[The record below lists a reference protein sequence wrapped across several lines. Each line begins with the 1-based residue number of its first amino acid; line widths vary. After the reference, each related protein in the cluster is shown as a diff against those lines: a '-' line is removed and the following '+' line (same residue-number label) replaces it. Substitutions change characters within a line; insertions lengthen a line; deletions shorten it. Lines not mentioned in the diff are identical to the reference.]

1 MGMYDNLKE
10 YQVKCFPIS
19 NILIEDE
26 ICNFLPTEKDSNF
39 TLKNYY
45 INGEL
50 RWYNRGHLVPYKTLY
65 YNYGLDFMIFHYQDI
80 FYNIMDIPIHIIK
93 DGIYRKSVLY
103 SKLSN
108 RYSIF
113 PVIDNAGS
121 LLNIE
126 TVGDFKDLLGE
137 AQYYMKKYH
146 DYLGDFSIVE
156 YFKTDEFKNKSSK
169 EMVDICNRY
178 DDFSSECY
186 NKSLKI
192 FNENWKSSKELY
204 SNIVGQIL
212 DFLLRNDDEKI
223 FLKIVERFWHFYNIK
238 DIEDYVLWFNRLKLS
253 QELSSESVLEIFN
266 NPSKENIDKKLG
278 WVKMDLPCFQ
288 HRLYK

>member
-1 MGMYDNLKE
+1 MGMYDYLGE
-10 YQVKCFPIS
+10 HQVKCFSIS

-39 TLKNYY
+39 KLQNYY

-50 RWYNRGHLVPYKTLY
+50 RCYSRGHLVPYKTLY
-65 YNYGLDFMIFHYQDI
+65 YNYGLNFIVFHYQDI
-80 FYNIMDIPIHIIK
+80 FYNIVDIPVHIIK
-93 DGIYRKSVLY
+93 DGIYHKSVLC

-113 PVIDNAGS
+113 PVIDNVGS

-126 TVGDFKDLLGE
+126 TIGDFKELLGE

-146 DYLGDFSIVE
+146 EYFGNFSIIE

-169 EMVDICNRY
+169 EKVEICQKY
-178 DDFSSECY
+178 DNFSSDCF

-192 FNENWKSSKELY
+192 FNENWKGSKELY

-212 DFLLRNDDEKI
+212 DFFLRNNDEKT
-223 FLKIVERFWHFYNIK
+223 FLKIVERFWYFYSIK
-238 DIEDYVLWFNRLKLS
+238 DIETYVVWFNNLGLNKKLS
-253 QELSSESVLEIFN
+253 SKMVLEIFN
-266 NPSKENIDKKLG
+266 NPSKENIENRLG
-278 WVKMDLPCFQ
+278 WVREELPCFQ

>member
-19 NILIEDE
+19 NILIEDDVD
-26 ICNFLPTEKDSNF
+26 FKLQ
-39 TLKNYY
+39 NYY
-45 INGEL
+45 ISGEL
-50 RWYNRGHLVPYKTLY
+50 RWFNRGHLVPYKTLY

-212 DFLLRNDDEKI
+212 DFFLRNDDEKI
-223 FLKIVERFWHFYNIK
+223 FLKIVERFWYFYNIK

-278 WVKMDLPCFQ
+278 WVKMELPCFQ

>member
-19 NILIEDE
+19 NILIEDDVD
-26 ICNFLPTEKDSNF
+26 FKLQ
-39 TLKNYY
+39 NYY
-45 INGEL
+45 ISGEL
-50 RWYNRGHLVPYKTLY
+50 RWFNRGHLVPYKTLY

-146 DYLGDFSIVE
+146 DYLDDFSIVE

-212 DFLLRNDDEKI
+212 DFFLRNDDEKI
-223 FLKIVERFWHFYNIK
+223 FLKIVERFWYFYNIK

-278 WVKMDLPCFQ
+278 WVKMELPCFQ